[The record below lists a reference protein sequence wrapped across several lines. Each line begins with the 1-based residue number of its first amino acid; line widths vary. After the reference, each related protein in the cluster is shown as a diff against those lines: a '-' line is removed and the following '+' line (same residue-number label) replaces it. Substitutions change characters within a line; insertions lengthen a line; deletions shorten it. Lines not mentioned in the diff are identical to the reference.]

1 MTIRFTKSWN
11 GYYEGQIVSNPAG
24 GNTEAQLIALGY
36 AVSDLDGPDNSF
48 ELAKFAT
55 DSTGAVTGLVGPG
68 EVVAGLEEIPGQERD
83 MVDEWMLQESGQAV
97 LRGRGAGC
105 DTL

>member
-11 GYYEGQIVSNPAG
+11 GYYEGQIVTNPAG

-55 DSTGAVTGLVGPG
+55 DPLPGAVTGLVGPG
-68 EVVAGLEEIPGQERD
+68 LPARLRRD
-83 MVDEWMLQESGQAV
+83 L
-97 LRGRGAGC
+97 
-105 DTL
+105 